1 MVCTL
6 IDHRNDFKMFKA
18 QVKQLAAKNI
28 PLKNWNWNINGFW
41 RPFPLKF
48 LAKSRAQEREKQIAP
63 PSRHFYDLCSYQT
76 NQHGRNRSVIL
87 KFRFF
92 FWNGELSRDLGKW
105 LLFSWS
111 WSVVKVGYNLGRMKK
126 GRTGKSARQTSPR
139 SDVWSR
145 TKQLL
150 PLTQAFSFVINSLC

>member
-6 IDHRNDFKMFKA
+6 IDHRNDFKMFKT
-18 QVKQLAAKNI
+18 QVKQQAAKYR
-28 PLKNWNWNINGFW
+28 PLKNCCRFFYNNIDGFW

-48 LAKSRAQEREKQIAP
+48 LGKSRAQEREKQIAP

-76 NQHGRNRSVIL
+76 NQRGRNRSVIL

-92 FWNGELSRDLGKW
+92 FWNGELSRDFGKW

-126 GRTGKSARQTSPR
+126 GRKKARDKR
-139 SDVWSR
+139 HHV
-145 TKQLL
+145 
-150 PLTQAFSFVINSLC
+150 LTPDLGLNNSYH